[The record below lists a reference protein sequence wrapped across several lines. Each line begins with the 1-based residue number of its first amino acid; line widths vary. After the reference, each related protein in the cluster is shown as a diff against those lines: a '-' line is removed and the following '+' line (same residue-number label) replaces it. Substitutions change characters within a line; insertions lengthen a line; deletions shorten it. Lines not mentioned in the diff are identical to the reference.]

1 MGKAIWN
8 RREYSIMLGV
18 LRSDRKTGAL
28 LSGEF
33 GTGKSMMVRRL
44 LDSGDVE
51 MPVIRLICS
60 SALTG
65 SQYGALAPLLAE
77 TAEEIN
83 DVVAIRVAL
92 SVVAHELTHAETQSQ
107 VLIIVEEAQSIDSAS
122 AFVLGQMVR
131 SGRIKLLVLSNEEHQ
146 DPSSLEALM
155 SVAQLTRIVLDPWTA
170 EEIAEYCGSMVGSR
184 VSSGAASLIHQATA
198 GIQSLVQEFVE
209 LAVRRDLLVDVE
221 RTCVMRTS
229 YLELDE
235 HAVEHIREL
244 GHRYSP
250 QVLELLQMLSLA
262 GPLTHPQLEALGLL
276 KVLHRYPTALVRVQL
291 DIVSI
296 SSDFFADGLRKSIPS
311 GRRTSLY
318 KKFSSVLGNA
328 VGVGPEI
335 AQWTLECGGTLSV
348 DDLCQAASRALQNHD
363 HALVLGLLSR
373 TDTEQ
378 GTAVLPLRIQA
389 LIGLGQLHTA
399 GTLLATI
406 PTNQYADHTSLIEN
420 LRCVLT
426 WQQPSPQSPIPDIH
440 DDFQSVS
447 YRQQGKSS
455 VNDNVQ
461 KFDDCQV
468 ITRIR
473 QARAL
478 YQSGKV
484 SEALRF
490 VEPATA
496 ECTFVAPACGY
507 RLSLLVVAVRSL
519 VASTRY
525 DSAFELI
532 GDFEL
537 SGSYEIFVC
546 HGTLQVLRALVRVRQ
561 GQMKSAH
568 EYLTDAR
575 PELSL
580 IDPEGLGALCIAL
593 GLLTGTR
600 DRGLEDIED
609 DTRVHRAIRTFNDE
623 GFPRGP
629 ASDAWWNEDRV
640 EANLLSELL
649 EPKYSDA
656 AVVQLIDQ
664 TAAYGLIVQ
673 GALNF
678 HVWTHTR
685 AESLSRRSSR
695 FFSDLLVPEECTVIQ
710 RQILA
715 IRAVQSGSVEQM
727 EDYAFTVYQAGDPV
741 LALEMMTRIVDYW
754 TSNNSQRNRGFAI
767 RKIHEWLYQMR
778 QEPWGIVAQSLGES
792 ELTERENEIVELVRQ
807 GLSNREIARTL
818 TVSQRTVEGHLYRIF
833 AKLGISQRSEL
844 NFGEE

>member
-1 MGKAIWN
+1 
-8 RREYSIMLGV
+8 MLGV

-51 MPVIRLICS
+51 MPVVRLICS

-65 SQYGALAPLLAE
+65 SPYGALAPLLAE

-92 SVVAHELTHAETQSQ
+92 SAVAHQLSQAETQSQ

-155 SVAQLTRIVLDPWTA
+155 SVAQLTRIVIDPWTVD
-170 EEIAEYCGSMVGSR
+170 EIAEYCGSMVGSR
-184 VSSGAASLIHQATA
+184 VSSGAASMIHQATA

-209 LAVRRDLLVDVE
+209 LAVRLDLIVDVE
-221 RTCVMRTS
+221 RTWVMRAP

-235 HAVEHIREL
+235 HAAEHIREL
-244 GHRYSP
+244 AHRYSP

-262 GPLTHPQLEALGLL
+262 GPLTHPQLEELGLL
-276 KVLHRYPTALVRVQL
+276 KVLHRYPTALVRVQH
-291 DIVSI
+291 DIVTI
-296 SSDFFADGLRKSIPS
+296 SSDFFADGLRISIPS

-328 VGVGPEI
+328 VSVGPEI
-335 AQWTLECGGTLSV
+335 AQWTIESGAILSV
-348 DDLCQAASRALQNHD
+348 DVLCQAASRALQNHD

-373 TDTEQ
+373 TSSEQ
-378 GTAVLPLRIQA
+378 GTAVLALRIQA

-406 PTNQYADHTSLIEN
+406 PPNQYADHALLIEN

-426 WQQPSPQSPIPDIH
+426 WRQPSQQSTIPDL
-440 DDFQSVS
+440 DGDFQSVS
-447 YRQQGKSS
+447 SRQQGKSS
-455 VNDNVQ
+455 VNDNAQ
-461 KFDDCQV
+461 KFDDCQA
-468 ITRIR
+468 IARIR

-484 SEALRF
+484 SEALKSAGL
-490 VEPATA
+490 ATA
-496 ECTFVAPACGY
+496 EFTFVAPDCGY
-507 RLSLLVVAVRSL
+507 RLALLVVAVRSL
-519 VASTRY
+519 VASARY

-532 GDFEL
+532 ADFEQ
-537 SGSYEIFVC
+537 SDSYEIFVC

-580 IDPEGLGALCIAL
+580 IDPEGLGALCVAL
-593 GLLTGTR
+593 SLLTGTR

-609 DTRVHRAIRTFNDE
+609 DTHVHRDVRSFTDE
-623 GFPRGP
+623 GVPRGP
-629 ASDAWWNEDRV
+629 ASDAWWNEDQV
-640 EANLLSELL
+640 EVNLLRELL
-649 EPKYSDA
+649 EPKQSDA
-656 AVVQLIDQ
+656 AVVQLLNH

-678 HVWTHTR
+678 HVWTHAR
-685 AESLSRRSSR
+685 VEALIRRSSS
-695 FFSDLLVPEECTVIQ
+695 FFADLVAPEECTVLQ

-715 IRAVQSGSVEQM
+715 IRAVQSGSVDRM
-727 EDYAFTVYQAGDPV
+727 EDFAVTAYQAGDPV

-778 QEPWGIVAQSLGES
+778 QEPWGLVAKSLGES
-792 ELTERENEIVELVRQ
+792 ELTARENEIVELVRQ

-833 AKLGISQRSEL
+833 AKLGISQRTDL